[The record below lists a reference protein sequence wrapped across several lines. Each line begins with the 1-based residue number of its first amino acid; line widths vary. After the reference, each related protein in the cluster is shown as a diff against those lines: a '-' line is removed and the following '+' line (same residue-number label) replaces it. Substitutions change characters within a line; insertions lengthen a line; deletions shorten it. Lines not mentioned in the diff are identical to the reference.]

1 MISYVLSAF
10 GYEFIF
16 FVMTIYVYQINKS
29 ALNVGIF
36 AALTLLPRLLAPFYG
51 IISDRFNRARVLAWG
66 AALTAVLVVVLVYH
80 TRMAWI
86 YPTWTLISVFLAII
100 ANVRTAL
107 MTEIMPQKNYLRGNS
122 LVLTALNLAK
132 VCAPLLAGAV
142 SIVLNLKS
150 LFYLTA
156 LIYAL
161 AMISSSRIHLP
172 VLKVGKNTRTVIAD
186 LKEGIKYIIKNT
198 RLKFLISL
206 AFTRSLLIGM
216 QTSLFVIYVKTYLAG
231 NDAQYGIFMTM
242 IGLGSIAG
250 SILGPWLLKRIG
262 NSILIETGLSIH
274 YASFIILGL
283 LHNLQI
289 ALVVVFVSYVIFYIT
304 VVSLHSQRDM
314 ASQVE
319 VRGRV
324 YGSVTAILTPP
335 AIISMLLGGYLAN
348 LLGVEKVLIGAGVL
362 GMFAIGFLHLIYN
375 ADQVKEKNITA

>member
-161 AMISSSRIHLP
+161 AVISSSRIHLP
-172 VLKVGKNTRTVIAD
+172 VLKAGKNTRTVIAD

-262 NSILIETGLSIH
+262 NSILIVTGLSIH

-375 ADQVKEKNITA
+375 ADQVKKKNITA